1 MEKMV
6 KRISQVG
13 VLVRDLDQAMKGFT
27 EDFGIKEWN
36 VLDFD
41 KFPPLKVNGQPGK
54 LNIKAAI
61 TTEIDNVE
69 IELIQPTGEGPF
81 ADHLEKFGPG
91 VHHFAVIMPD
101 KNAKFGQVM
110 ERELAAGRLP
120 WLEAEMIEGE
130 PGEKMHFA
138 YLDRREDMGVIMEVY
153 DEARE

>member
-1 MEKMV
+1 MEKML

-13 VLVRDLDQAMKGFT
+13 VLVRDLDQAMKGFA
-27 EDFGIKEWN
+27 EDFGIQQWN
-36 VLDFD
+36 VVDFD
-41 KFPPLKVNGQPGK
+41 HFPPVKVNGKPGK

-101 KNAKFGQVM
+101 KNEKFGQVM